1 MSEQRKK
8 KLKALKRAQQ
18 EAARVY
24 RAELGEAEAPISPAG
39 ALGPVAMDQFRQ
51 AYGELISATV
61 ELYRRLDPQ
70 DPLYVQVREALAHAQ
85 RVASSVMTDAEADAE
100 VEVEIDV
107 DIDLDISAGPI
118 ASTSVELVRIQTAPG
133 LRLTHNPPSVGLVP
147 RMPPRLLPDE
157 ASLVRYARVRRA
169 THRWPD
175 EAVMTRYLRE
185 RQLPDESTLH
195 RHIRRRREL
204 YQLYG

>member
-1 MSEQRKK
+1 MSDQGKK
-8 KLKALKRAQQ
+8 KLKALKRAQK

-24 RAELGEAEAPISPAG
+24 RAQLSEVEAPVSATG
-39 ALGPVAMDQFRQ
+39 SVEPVAVDRFLE
-51 AYGELISATV
+51 AYGELINAAV

-70 DPLYVQVREALAHAQ
+70 DRRHAQVREALAHAQ
-85 RVASSVMTDAEADAE
+85 RVATSALTDVDADAE
-100 VEVEIDV
+100 VETDADVEF
-107 DIDLDISAGPI
+107 DISTGPVT
-118 ASTSVELVRIQTAPG
+118 STSLELVRIGTPSSQ
-133 LRLTHNPPSVGLVP
+133 RLTFNVP
-147 RMPPRLLPDE
+147 AVEPRLPPRRLPDE

-175 EAVMTRYLRE
+175 EATLARYLRE

-195 RHIRRRREL
+195 RYIRRRRQL